1 MHAWGNLP
9 RHLHNGA
16 VDSAEAI
23 TLFFK
28 KNEISSSEN
37 DSKKEEQV

>member
-1 MHAWGNLP
+1 MHAWDNLV

-28 KNEISSSEN
+28 RMRYHHQERT
-37 DSKKEEQV
+37 